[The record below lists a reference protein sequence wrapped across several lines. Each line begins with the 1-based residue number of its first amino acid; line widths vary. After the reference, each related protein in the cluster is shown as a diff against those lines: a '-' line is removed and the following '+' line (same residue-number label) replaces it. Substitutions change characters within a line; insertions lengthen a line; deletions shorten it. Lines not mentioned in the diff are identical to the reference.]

1 MAYITKEDIE
11 DITWDVIN
19 TFVIPDFDARNHNAS
34 GQWKRSLGVRAEP
47 TRGVITGMDYTEFLT
62 RGRNPNQDQSPEGLA
77 HFARWAG
84 HYIFTD
90 WVKNKGLNL
99 NPYAVAYNI
108 AKEGTKVPKLQQNTF
123 LKILETKEVE
133 DFIIERL
140 KGKATV
146 RVVNTLRDELKKAVR

>member
-1 MAYITKEDIE
+1 MDYITQKDIE
-11 DITWDVIN
+11 EITWDVIN

-34 GQWKRSLGVRAEP
+34 GEWKRSLGVRAEAK
-47 TRGVITGMDYTEFLT
+47 RGVITGMDYTEFLT
-62 RGRNPNQDQSPEGLA
+62 RGRNSNQDQSPEGLA
-77 HFARWAG
+77 RFARWAG
-84 HYIFTD
+84 HYIFKD

-123 LKILETKEVE
+123 LKILETKEAE

-146 RVVNTLRDELKKAVR
+146 RVVNTLRDELKKAVK

>member
-1 MAYITKEDIE
+1 MDYITQEDIKE
-11 DITWDVIN
+11 ITWDVIN

-34 GQWKRSLGVRAEP
+34 GQWKRSLGVRAET

-62 RGRNPNQDQSPEGLA
+62 RGRGKNDDQSPEA
-77 HFARWAG
+77 ITHFVRWAG
-84 HYIFTD
+84 HYIFKD

-99 NPYAVAYNI
+99 NPYVVAYNI
-108 AKEGTKVPKLQQNTF
+108 AKEGTKIPKLQQNTF

-133 DFIIERL
+133 DFIMERL

-146 RVVNTLRDELKKAVR
+146 RVVNTLRDELKKAFR